1 MHSVYSSKARYYT
14 RKAWMAL
21 GKAREAKF
29 NAVNGTNP
37 FIQELDRAM
46 VRHHTMQA
54 RMTMQ
59 TALVYRQIEGRL

>member
-46 VRHHTMQA
+46 LKHHIMQA
-54 RMTMQ
+54 RMTMH
-59 TALVYRQIEGRL
+59 TALVYRQIDGRL

>member
-1 MHSVYSSKARYYT
+1 MSPYSMKARYYT
-14 RKAWMAL
+14 RQAWMAL

-29 NAVNGTNP
+29 NARNGTNP

-46 VRHHTMQA
+46 MKHHAMQA
-54 RMTMQ
+54 RMTMH